1 MKIFSLTC
9 TRGGELSETTTNLLE
24 YFKRC
29 NIQSKLLVDKSSIF
43 TAYDEGLDELQA
55 DHDDIIILCHDDIK
69 ILTDP
74 TIFTTILKEKLSK
87 PDTGFLGVAGTKTL
101 SNSAIWWD
109 QELWKNGHHSGYVF
123 HGLDLGNPDDTYFG
137 KLGQVTVLD
146 GLFLATTKRTLR
158 SIQLTK
164 PAAFEGSWDF
174 YDIFYTIQT
183 HLKKKKNF
191 TVPIQIMH
199 ESRGELAGRD
209 SWHKNRQVF
218 CTIFKDYLP
227 TSIA

>member
-9 TRGGELSETTTNLLE
+9 TRAGELSNTTTDLLE

-43 TAYDEGLDELQA
+43 TAYDEGIDELHA
-55 DHDDIIILCHDDIK
+55 DHDDIIILCHDDIR

-74 TIFTTILKEKLSK
+74 TVFTTILKEKLTK
-87 PDTGFLGVAGTKTL
+87 PDTGFVGVAGTTIL
-101 SNSAIWWD
+101 SNSGIWWD
-109 QELWKNGHHSGYVF
+109 QEFWQKGKHSGCVI
-123 HGLDLGNPDDTYFG
+123 HGLDLVNPDDTYFG
-137 KLGQVTVLD
+137 KLGQVSVLD
-146 GLFLATTKRTLR
+146 GVFLATTKKTLR

-164 PAAFEGSWDF
+164 PSMFEGSWDF

-199 ESRGELAGRD
+199 ESRGELVGRD
-209 SWHKNRQVF
+209 SWHKNRQAF
-218 CTIFKDYLP
+218 CAIFKDHLP
-227 TSIA
+227 TSVS